1 MDRPREEALADYVR
15 KNQNRFYRLAY
26 SFMHNSDDAMD
37 VVQDAVV
44 KAFEKQ
50 DTLKDIETLQ
60 TWFYRILVNTSID
73 SLRRRKRVVYTDAVP
88 EQEDGVSQESQVL
101 DAVALYA
108 ALDKLP
114 EEMKLVVIL
123 RFFEDMKLSEIA
135 DVTGAALSTVKK
147 RLYRALALLRL
158 DMADEGRI

>member
-1 MDRPREEALADYVR
+1 M
-15 KNQNRFYRLAY
+15 
-26 SFMHNSDDAMD
+26 
-37 VVQDAVV
+37 
-44 KAFEKQ
+44 
-50 DTLKDIETLQ
+50 
-60 TWFYRILVNTSID
+60 
-73 SLRRRKRVVYTDAVP
+73 
-88 EQEDGVSQESQVL
+88 SQESQVL

-135 DVTGAALSTVKK
+135 DVTGAALSTVKN

>member
-88 EQEDGVSQESQVL
+88 EQEDGASQESQVL

-135 DVTGAALSTVKK
+135 DVTGAALSTVKN

>member
-44 KAFEKQ
+44 KAFDKQ
-50 DTLKDIETLQ
+50 DTLKHIETLQ

-135 DVTGAALSTVKK
+135 DVTGAALSTVKN

-158 DMADEGRI
+158 DMADEWRI

>member
-101 DAVALYA
+101 DAVVNGY
-108 ALDKLP
+108 
-114 EEMKLVVIL
+114 
-123 RFFEDMKLSEIA
+123 
-135 DVTGAALSTVKK
+135 
-147 RLYRALALLRL
+147 
-158 DMADEGRI
+158 